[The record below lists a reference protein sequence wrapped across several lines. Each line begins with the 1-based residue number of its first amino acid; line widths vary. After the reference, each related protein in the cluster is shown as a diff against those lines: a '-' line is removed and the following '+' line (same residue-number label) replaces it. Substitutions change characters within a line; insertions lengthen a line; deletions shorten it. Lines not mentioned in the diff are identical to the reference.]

1 MHIKKTTRKLIISSS
16 VHVLC
21 LLHRRAGCPPFEK
34 MNHVMIIINSYYSVA
49 FRKQK
54 DMIFLCAPS
63 SPFHKDLWVL
73 RKRWVTCTSQL
84 SGRRWKWHITKSKI
98 HCWIRFKQKNTK
110 LWCRIHII
118 EYFVDYHWLFCFLC
132 KFKPP
137 TKVTYMLFMP
147 YSVVFCFSSIIP
159 ELISQPSTKVDFVKL
174 KEMLSP
180 SSFCFYFCL
189 RLCNIFEDL
198 PKYWKK
204 NKNNPL
210 ILNLHVVLCTRF
222 FSQMVWGEYFLSLLQ
237 M

>member
-63 SPFHKDLWVL
+63 SPFHEDLWVL

-98 HCWIRFKQKNTK
+98 HCWIRFKQKKRKTLNSGVGFTSLNILLIIIDYFAFYANSNLQPK
-110 LWCRIHII
+110 WPTCCSCLTLWSSA
-118 EYFVDYHWLFCFLC
+118 FLPLFQ
-132 KFKPP
+132 
-137 TKVTYMLFMP
+137 
-147 YSVVFCFSSIIP
+147 S
-159 ELISQPSTKVDFVKL
+159 
-174 KEMLSP
+174 
-180 SSFCFYFCL
+180 
-189 RLCNIFEDL
+189 
-198 PKYWKK
+198 
-204 NKNNPL
+204 
-210 ILNLHVVLCTRF
+210 
-222 FSQMVWGEYFLSLLQ
+222 
-237 M
+237 